1 MKNELIFGIIG
12 AIGTLVLYLFDKEVF
27 AVAFGGIVYGI
38 YERFNSAKK
47 INEKDAE
54 VKQLRA
60 DFKDAVGTDVETFK
74 RDYR

>member
-1 MKNELIFGIIG
+1 MKTKLIFGIIA
-12 AIGTLVLYLFDKEVF
+12 AIGALALYLLDKEVF

-38 YERFNSAKK
+38 YERFSS
-47 INEKDAE
+47 NEKVKEKEAE
-54 VKQLRA
+54 IQQLRA